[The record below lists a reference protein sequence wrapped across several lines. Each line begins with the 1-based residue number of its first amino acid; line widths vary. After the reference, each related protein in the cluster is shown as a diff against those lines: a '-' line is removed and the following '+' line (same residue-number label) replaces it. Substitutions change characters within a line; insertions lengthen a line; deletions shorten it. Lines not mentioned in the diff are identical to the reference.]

1 MSSSGVSASA
11 ATSTLRPFT
20 IRRMG
25 CIVSRQQFSENVAER
40 AAEEWRH
47 FSDTEEGDVLST
59 GPHHQREGRCELDRA
74 LVYPGTVGIDAAR
87 RGGQLSGAPSQY
99 ELFYDQRR
107 RSVRVF
113 PAQAGIHARHG
124 HRP

>member
-1 MSSSGVSASA
+1 
-11 ATSTLRPFT
+11 
-20 IRRMG
+20 MG

-59 GPHHQREGRCELDRA
+59 GPHHQREGRYELDREF
-74 LVYPGTVGIDAAR
+74 LYPGIVGIDVAR
-87 RGGQLSGAPSQY
+87 RGGQLSGATSQY

-113 PAQAGIHARHG
+113 PAKAGIHARHG
-124 HRP
+124 HRPSPV